1 MTHFVDHP
9 ESACQFGMAQQEI
22 TPPVGIYHRMWGAA
36 THQRAAGVHRP
47 LMAAV
52 MVFRSTDA
60 NQPSDDDQIVVALD
74 HCILGPTELD
84 ALRQEVANATGYDPS
99 SLLFLYSHTHAAG
112 LMALDRQEL
121 PGGEHIP
128 KYLSEVNRTVAD
140 LACQAVAEL
149 RPSLLTYATG
159 HCKLA
164 AHRDFRD
171 EERDLWVCGYNPA
184 GEADDTVLVVRV
196 CEADG
201 ALRAI
206 LTNYACHPTTLA
218 WENDQISPDFPGAMR
233 EVVESATGV
242 PCLFL
247 QGASGDLGPVDG
259 YVGDLEVAD
268 RNGRQLGHA
277 TLSALYG
284 LPAPGTRHQ
293 YQGPV
298 VSGATLGAWTH
309 QPLPEQRKQAI
320 AVWQLT
326 RLQVELPYRP
336 GLPELASVQSEKT
349 AWQQK
354 KEDAAAAGDDQ
365 AMRDCHAMVERQT
378 RLLWRLGG
386 LVPGTHYPLGVYM
399 WRIGDA
405 LWIALQGEPYQQ
417 LQTVL
422 RERFRSLPLIIAT
435 IANEASPAYLPPA
448 ELYDTGIYQET
459 IAVLAPGCL
468 EQLIDT
474 ISEKIAEIF
483 DLG

>member
-1 MTHFVDHP
+1 MTQFVDHP
-9 ESACQFGMAQQEI
+9 ESTCQFGMARQEI

-36 THQRAAGVHRP
+36 THQQAAGVHRP
-47 LMAAV
+47 LIAAV
-52 MVFRSTDA
+52 MVFRRAGAD
-60 NQPSDDDQIVVALD
+60 QPSDNDQIVVTLD
-74 HCILGPTELD
+74 HCILGPSELES
-84 ALRQEVANATGYDPS
+84 LRKEVAQATAYDPS

-128 KYLSEVNRTVAD
+128 PYLASINQTVAE
-140 LACQAVAEL
+140 LARQALADL
-149 RPSLLTYATG
+149 RPSLFTYATG
-159 HCKLA
+159 RCNLA

-171 EERDLWVCGYNPA
+171 EERDLWVCGYNPD
-184 GEADDTVLVVRV
+184 GPADDTVMVVRV
-196 CEADG
+196 CETDG
-201 ALRAI
+201 GLRAV

-233 EVVESATGV
+233 EVVETATGV

-277 TLSALYG
+277 TLAALYG
-284 LPAPGTRHQ
+284 LPAAGTRHQ

-309 QPLPEQRKQAI
+309 QPLPEQRQQAI
-320 AVWQLT
+320 AAWQLT
-326 RLQVELPYRP
+326 RLQVELPYRS
-336 GLPELASVQSEKT
+336 GLPALADVQAEKT
-349 AWQQK
+349 LWQQK
-354 KEDAAAAGDDQ
+354 KEAASASGDAQ

-386 LVPGTHYPLGVYM
+386 LVPGNHYPLAVYM

-417 LQTVL
+417 LQIAL
-422 RERFRSLPLIIAT
+422 RERFNSLPLVIST

-468 EQLIDT
+468 EPLIEA
-474 ISEKIAEIF
+474 ISDKIAEIF
-483 DLG
+483 ELH